1 MSEVENSTVNGV
13 QVLGLCRF
21 SVPSK
26 GAFKVHHHHVAN
38 RRAFL
43 YEPKRLALRFTWFE
57 HVVLPGIAA
66 QKDPN
71 FKLVVVLGE
80 DMPEPWRSRM
90 LAHVS
95 AIPQLVAEFV
105 PPEDHRKVCA
115 DAIARHIDPEAE
127 AVLQFRHDD
136 DDAVSVDF
144 VRRLRR
150 DFRKTRKLFDA
161 TGLMA
166 IDYARGINLFDT
178 GGSLTPYPRFEAFL
192 GIAFAVCTRPSD
204 GNHVLDF
211 MHHVIWQS
219 MPVVTQSDAYM
230 WLRGVH
236 GTNDSGGPKPVAHFE
251 ADPAE
256 LRRVLRQR
264 FRVDLPGFKQALQ
277 GWRDEHGEAAE

>member
-1 MSEVENSTVNGV
+1 MAEAANSTVKGV

-26 GAFKVHHHHVAN
+26 GAFKVHHAKVAN

-43 YEPKRLALRFTWFE
+43 YDPKRLALRFTWFE
-57 HVVLPGIAA
+57 HMVLPGIAG

-71 FKLVVVLGE
+71 FKLIIMLGE
-80 DMPEPWRSRM
+80 DLPEPWRSRM
-90 LAHVS
+90 MAHVE

-115 DAIARHIDPEAE
+115 DAIERHIDPDAE

-150 DFRKTRKLFDA
+150 DFGKTRRLFNE

-166 IDYARGINLFDT
+166 IDYSRGLNLF
-178 GGSLTPYPRFEAFL
+178 GGGDGIEIFPRFEAFL
-192 GIAFAVCTRPSD
+192 GIAFAICTRPGD
-204 GNHVLDF
+204 GNYVLNF
-211 MHHVIWQS
+211 MHHVIWQK
-219 MPVVTQSDAYM
+219 MPAVTRSEHFM
-230 WLRGVH
+230 WVRGVH
-236 GTNDSGGPKPVAHFE
+236 GTNDSGGPMPKAHFKAE
-251 ADPAE
+251 PAE

-264 FRVDLPGFKQALQ
+264 FRVDLPAFKEALQ
-277 GWRDEHGEAAE
+277 DYRREFGEAAE